1 MILWSQCLVV
11 SSCGYGDGSLL
22 LTHRCEWVTV
32 SAAVELWVTLLS
44 VSDAVSDYDCDS
56 ADTVVVPASELISI
70 SQQLHHQLTSLMVWC
85 SSRLTDTRCCMQLTV
100 SQLNGWQTVMMW
112 GSLCCD
118 WMVADCD
125 DVGLIV
131 LLVSHACHVACFWN
145 PKELLLG
152 NPVCLGVTLQVNAD
166 KPLLNYS
173 STSNNWQ

>member
-22 LTHRCEWVTV
+22 LTHRCDWVTV

-112 GSLCCD
+112 GSLCC
-118 WMVADCD
+118 MQ
-125 DVGLIV
+125 LT
-131 LLVSHACHVACFWN
+131 VSQLNGWPTVMMWGSLCCMQLTVSQLNGWQTVMMWGSLCCLRHMLAMWPASEI
-145 PKELLLG
+145 PKS
-152 NPVCLGVTLQVNAD
+152 
-166 KPLLNYS
+166 YF
-173 STSNNWQ
+173 